1 MEKLKCYY
9 YKVDDFSKFVAEG
22 NVNARMQVD
31 ANARIYGCQNA
42 TETGKSIMRHHWTD
56 QSVSPM

>member
-9 YKVDDFSKFVAEG
+9 YKIDEFSKLVTEG

-31 ANARIYGCQNA
+31 ANARIYGC
-42 TETGKSIMRHHWTD
+42 
-56 QSVSPM
+56 